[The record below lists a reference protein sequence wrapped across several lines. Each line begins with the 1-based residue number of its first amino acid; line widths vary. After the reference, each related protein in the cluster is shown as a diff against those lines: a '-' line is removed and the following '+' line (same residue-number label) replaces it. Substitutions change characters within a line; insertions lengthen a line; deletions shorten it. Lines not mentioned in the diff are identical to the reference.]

1 MTRVRSLLH
10 LPASSFRRLARA
22 GEGRTRARARAHRR
36 AVAGTAVLALA
47 AGALTYAA
55 MRDEGYTT
63 ERVEPNDGAV
73 WVTNNRTGLYGR
85 LSTPAA
91 ALDVAFPSFDP
102 DLSSHQLDVVQSAG
116 TVVARDDAANRL
128 TPVDV
133 RTGALVKEH
142 SISLPAADA
151 VEVGGGTVA
160 VLDPETGTLR
170 ASWAPADEPASLE
183 GLAEVAQPLATLEQ
197 ASGVSAADGFGLAVA
212 DTGTVLAVSA
222 TGQLVT
228 LRPNPATARFSRSVR
243 SLGAGFQKVQVAAV
257 GSAPL
262 VVDTVGLS
270 AVLPDGTQTQL
281 PATVSGGV
289 LQAGPVGSDSALI
302 ATQTSLLSLD
312 LRTGEVTPAF
322 TEASGPPTAPIQVD
336 GCRYAAWGGTPGLV
350 VGGCAGR
357 APEPISLQDP
367 LDLQTPQLRINRQSA
382 VLNEGHSG
390 AVWDLATGRRL
401 DDWAS
406 VAPPPEPK
414 QNVTP
419 DKPRTPTRSQRRPK
433 AEDDDLGA
441 RPGRTSVLHV
451 LDNDSN
457 PAGSVLSIRS
467 VTNPQP
473 ATATLSIA
481 PDGQSIQISMASGSA
496 DVAFGYT
503 IDDAKGNDSSARV
516 TVHARQPRQN
526 GRPVLRQGYEAELHT
541 VANQGRVSIPVIGDW
556 RDPDGDPVVLASA
569 SDGTRPVPVSADGR
583 LQYNAP
589 QASGPRTIDYVVS
602 DGRAEA
608 TGRQAVEVLP
618 KNSAQT
624 SPATTEPD
632 VARGQT
638 GSPIVIRPLDNDLPG
653 TDPTTPSARL
663 ALAGDVVAPDGTTTS
678 TNRKAGEVTLTAGAP
693 GTYLLTYTASY
704 GDAPYAR
711 GTIRVDVTKKVT
723 RSDKPTAMLDQAV
736 VYGTNPTIVD
746 VLANDFDPSGRLL
759 AVQSAGADLAQDLEV
774 AVIRGRWLRIQPIR
788 PTVAPN
794 PQRVTYTITNGVT
807 GTVTGEVAVQQL
819 APPKN
824 RRPDPADDYASV
836 RSGDTVAIPVL
847 DNDTHPAGEPL
858 TLLTQVEGAEH
869 AGMLQVHGPSGTTT
883 DVGGAYA
890 SGRVVRYQAP
900 TVTRRMTVTVTYV
913 AEDPEGNR
921 AAGTAYVTVVP
932 PPTAE
937 RPDAAPNPPQ
947 IEGRVVAGDTMTIQ
961 IPTSQADPDGDSV
974 TLVGLGSAPRV
985 GRVLETTLSSITYQA
1000 YPTSA
1005 DTDQFTYVV
1014 SDRYGKVGTATIR
1027 IAVLPPG
1034 EPQPPVAV
1042 DDYVTAA
1049 PGSVLNLDILAN
1061 DIQAVGDSVTV
1072 QPLGPLNP
1080 DLGDRASVDAETST
1094 LTLRAPRDVVPLQV
1108 RYAIR
1113 GSSGADSVATVHVRT
1128 REGTDIPP
1136 VARNPVAE
1144 PAPGADSVTV
1154 DVLAAAT
1161 DPDGG
1166 NAPLRVT
1173 QVFNTPDATIRGGRV
1188 TVPVG
1193 DTPQIVAY
1201 EIADEQGG
1209 VALGAIYA
1217 PSVGSG
1223 APQVRANS
1231 LIRVGRNATTT
1242 LALED
1247 VVVDPSGK
1255 TVMLTTDDQVS
1266 ASPSNGLRV
1275 EAVGSAQLKVTGL
1288 RDYVGPA
1295 AISFQV
1301 TNGTSATDPEGQRAL
1316 LTVPVQVGPETPVLR
1331 CPDAE
1336 FTVVLGGQSR
1346 PISIPELCHVWTAQ
1360 PGEVDSLQFTGQF
1373 PNQEQGLSVANAS
1386 PSTLLVSASGNAVPG
1401 TRADLD
1407 VTVPGSQARKAT
1419 LHILVSEAEPPTLS
1433 PITVAGVKAGTTR
1446 TLDILGYI
1454 RTRLGDSV
1462 PSIVS
1467 ITAGDPSAAGTVEK
1481 VGPTTIAIT
1490 PAESAHGQIV
1500 RRITIS
1506 DVADT
1511 TRQDRLATGYLT
1523 VEVLGH
1529 PGTPGRPAGTGEVAS
1544 HEATLSWDTP
1554 ATNGLPIDYYDV
1566 AWKGGTQ
1573 RCAAAPCTITGLDN
1587 GTAYSFTVVAH
1598 NGVGDSDPSVPS
1610 APITP
1615 DAVPGEPVDP
1625 HTLNPADGALDIA
1638 WSAAPV
1644 DGTPVTKYLVTW
1656 PGGSREVT
1664 GTTTTATGLDNL
1676 AETTFTIK
1684 AYNDAGWGPGATT
1697 SGQSAGHPPR
1707 PDAPKLTPTEI
1718 HGGEE
1723 QAVEVAWAAVS
1734 PNGPGPTTYTVHRST
1749 GPNGQGTL
1757 VCGPTQATVCTAP
1770 TVTTDGTT
1778 YLYTVTAANPYYDS
1792 PASDQTSII
1801 AAGTPGAFTGVSATP
1816 TGTSKQ
1822 VDLAFTSP
1830 PAHDSGLTI
1839 TCVVDGATCGSW
1851 DAPADPKDFTARI
1864 DVPEYG
1870 IQPTFTLTATNS
1882 TGSSTARV
1890 TSDIVSG
1897 PLGQIQIGPDLHAEG
1912 PYAVFSVSVDPRG
1925 SPAQVVVEVRADGTR
1940 VFSKTTTTGTGPYSD
1955 TLEVKAGFGKNVRV
1969 TARVQ
1974 RVGADG
1980 STDANTDTALTR
1992 TGAGEVSVSCTADA
2006 TCSDGAITIAV
2017 SNFGFSK
2024 EILCRVS
2031 DGSTGWGDLRF
2042 MTGSSGSG
2050 SLDVPTASFSA
2061 VSGTDYTI
2069 RCDDTNPSV
2078 DATVSTG
2085 WTAP

>member
-1 MTRVRSLLH
+1 MTHVRSLLR
-10 LPASSFRRLARA
+10 LPAASFRQFSHG
-22 GEGRTRARARAHRR
+22 GEGRTRARVRARRR
-36 AVAGTAVLALA
+36 AVAGSAVLAVV
-47 AGALTYAA
+47 AGTLTYAA
-55 MRDEGYTT
+55 MRDDGYTT

-91 ALDVAFPSFDP
+91 ALDVAFPSFDTG
-102 DLSSHQLDVVQSAG
+102 LSSHQLDVVQSAG
-116 TVVARDDAANRL
+116 TVVARDEAANRL

-133 RTGALVKEH
+133 RTGALVKDR
-142 SISLPAADA
+142 SITVPAVDA

-160 VLDPETGTLR
+160 VLDPETGSVR
-170 ASWAPADEPASLE
+170 AAWAPPDEPASVD
-183 GLAEVAQPLATLEQ
+183 GLAEAAKPLASLELT
-197 ASGVSAADGFGLAVA
+197 SGVSAADGYGLAVT
-212 DTGTVLAVSA
+212 DDGTVLAVGSA
-222 TGQLVT
+222 GQLVT
-228 LRPNPATARFSRSVR
+228 LRPNPSTATFTRSVR

-281 PATVSGGV
+281 PAVVSGGV
-289 LQAGPVGSDSALI
+289 LQAGPVGPDTALI

-312 LRTGEVTPAF
+312 LTTGEVTRLFAG
-322 TEASGPPTAPIQVD
+322 AGGPPTAPIQVGD
-336 GCRYAAWGGTPGLV
+336 CRYAAWGGTPGLV
-350 VGGCAGR
+350 VGSCADA
-357 APEPISLQDP
+357 APEPISLQEP
-367 LDLQTPQLRINRQSA
+367 IDLQTPQLRINRRSA

-390 AVWDLATGRRL
+390 AIWDLATGQRL

-414 QNVTP
+414 QAANP
-419 DKPRTPTRSQRRPK
+419 DKPKTVTRSQRKPR
-433 AEDDDLGA
+433 AVDDELGA

-473 ATATLSIA
+473 STASLDIA
-481 PDGQSIQISMASGSA
+481 PDGQSIQITMASGSG

-516 TVHARQPRQN
+516 IVHARQPSQN
-526 GRPVLRQGYEAELHT
+526 GRPTLRQGYEADLHT

-569 SDGTRPVPVSADGR
+569 TDGNRTVPVSADGR
-583 LQYNAP
+583 LQYIAP
-589 QASGPRTIDYVVS
+589 QASGPRTIQYVVS
-602 DGRAEA
+602 DGREET
-608 TGRQAVEVLP
+608 TGKQAVEVLP
-618 KNSAQT
+618 KTSSQT
-624 SPATTEPD
+624 TPATTEPD

-638 GSPIVIRPLDNDLPG
+638 DSPIVIRPLDNDLPG

-678 TNRKAGEVTLTAGAP
+678 TDRKAGEVTLTAGAP

-711 GTIRVDVTKKVT
+711 GTIRVDVTKKVS
-723 RSDKPTAMLDQAV
+723 RNDKPTAMLDQAV

-759 AVQSAGADLAQDLEV
+759 AVQSAGTDLAQDLEV

-788 PTVAPN
+788 PKVAPN
-794 PQRVTYTITNGVT
+794 PQRVTYTITDGVT
-807 GTVTGEVAVQQL
+807 GVVTGEVAVQQL

-824 RRPDPADDYASV
+824 RTPDPADDYATV

-858 TLLTQVEGAEH
+858 TLLTQVEGAAH
-869 AGMLQVHGPSGTTT
+869 AGMLQVRGPSGATT

-900 TVTRRMTVTVTYV
+900 TVTRRMTVAVTYV

-961 IPTSQADPDGDSV
+961 IPTSQVDPDGDSV

-1005 DTDQFTYVV
+1005 ETDQFSYVV
-1014 SDRYGKVGTATIR
+1014 SDRYGKVGTGTIR

-1034 EPQPPVAV
+1034 QPQPPVAV

-1049 PGSVLNLDILAN
+1049 PGATLHLDILAN
-1061 DIQAVGDSVTV
+1061 DIQAIGDSVTV

-1080 DLGDRASVDAETST
+1080 DLADRASVDAETSI
-1094 LTLRAPRDVVPLQV
+1094 LTVRAPQDVVPLQV

-1113 GSSGADSVATVHVRT
+1113 GSSGEESAATVHVRT
-1128 REGTDIPP
+1128 REGVDIPP

-1144 PAPGADSVTV
+1144 PAPGADTVTV
-1154 DVLAAAT
+1154 DVLATAS

-1166 NAPLRVT
+1166 DAPLTVT
-1173 QVFNTPDATIRGGRV
+1173 QVFNTPDATIDGGRV

-1201 EIADEQGG
+1201 EIADAKGG
-1209 VALGAIYA
+1209 VALGSIYV

-1231 LIRVGRNATTT
+1231 LIRVGKNASTT

-1255 TVMLTTDDQVS
+1255 PVMLTTDDQVT

-1275 EAVGSAQLKVTGL
+1275 EAVGSDQLKVTGV
-1288 RDYVGPA
+1288 RNYVGPA

-1301 TNGTSATDPEGQRAL
+1301 TNGASATDPEGRRAL

-1336 FTVVLGGQSR
+1336 FTVVLGGRSR

-1360 PGEVDSLQFTGQF
+1360 PGQVDSLQFKGQF
-1373 PNQEQGLSVANAS
+1373 PNQEQGLTVANTS
-1386 PSTLLVSASGNAVPG
+1386 PSTLIVSASGNAVPG

-1407 VTVPGSQARKAT
+1407 VTVPGSEAEKAT
-1419 LHILVSEAEPPTLS
+1419 LHILVSEANPPTLS
-1433 PITVAGVKAGTTR
+1433 PITIAGVNAGTTR
-1446 TLDILGYI
+1446 TVDIQGYI
-1454 RTRLGDSV
+1454 RSQLGD
-1462 PSIVS
+1462 PQLSIVS

-1490 PAESAHGQIV
+1490 PADAAHGQLV

-1523 VEVLGH
+1523 VEVLG
-1529 PGTPGRPAGTGEVAS
+1529 
-1544 HEATLSWDTP
+1544 
-1554 ATNGLPIDYYDV
+1554 
-1566 AWKGGTQ
+1566 
-1573 RCAAAPCTITGLDN
+1573 
-1587 GTAYSFTVVAH
+1587 
-1598 NGVGDSDPSVPS
+1598 
-1610 APITP
+1610 
-1615 DAVPGEPVDP
+1615 
-1625 HTLNPADGALDIA
+1625 
-1638 WSAAPV
+1638 
-1644 DGTPVTKYLVTW
+1644 
-1656 PGGSREVT
+1656 
-1664 GTTTTATGLDNL
+1664 
-1676 AETTFTIK
+1676 
-1684 AYNDAGWGPGATT
+1684 
-1697 SGQSAGHPPR
+1697 R
-1707 PDAPKLTPTEI
+1707 PDAPGRPTRHRRRREPPGDPDLGHAGQQRPAHRLLRRDVERGDPAVRRRPVHDHRARER
-1718 HGGEE
+1718 HGILLRRRRPQRRRRQRAEPRLRADHAQRRSRRAGRPAHAQPRRRHARHRLVGGAGRRHARDEVPRHVARRQPRGRRDGDDGDRAGQPRRDDVHHQGLQRRRLGSRRDDDRSVGRAPRPSRRP
-1723 QAVEVAWAAVS
+1723 QAHPDGDPRRRGAGRRGRLAGGVPQRSRTDDLHRS
-1734 PNGPGPTTYTVHRST
+1734 PIDGPERPGRPRLRSDAGHGVHR
-1749 GPNGQGTL
+1749 PL
-1757 VCGPTQATVCTAP
+1757 R
-1770 TVTTDGTT
+1770 DERR
-1778 YLYTVTAANPYYDS
+1778 
-1792 PASDQTSII
+1792 
-1801 AAGTPGAFTGVSATP
+1801 
-1816 TGTSKQ
+1816 
-1822 VDLAFTSP
+1822 
-1830 PAHDSGLTI
+1830 H
-1839 TCVVDGATCGSW
+1839 
-1851 DAPADPKDFTARI
+1851 
-1864 DVPEYG
+1864 DVPLHRHRREPVLRLPRLRREQHRRRRNPG
-1870 IQPTFTLTATNS
+1870 
-1882 TGSSTARV
+1882 RV
-1890 TSDIVSG
+1890 HG
-1897 PLGQIQIGPDLHAEG
+1897 RLGDPDG
-1912 PYAVFSVSVDPRG
+1912 
-1925 SPAQVVVEVRADGTR
+1925 
-1940 VFSKTTTTGTGPYSD
+1940 
-1955 TLEVKAGFGKNVRV
+1955 
-1969 TARVQ
+1969 
-1974 RVGADG
+1974 
-1980 STDANTDTALTR
+1980 
-1992 TGAGEVSVSCTADA
+1992 
-2006 TCSDGAITIAV
+2006 
-2017 SNFGFSK
+2017 
-2024 EILCRVS
+2024 
-2031 DGSTGWGDLRF
+2031 
-2042 MTGSSGSG
+2042 
-2050 SLDVPTASFSA
+2050 
-2061 VSGTDYTI
+2061 
-2069 RCDDTNPSV
+2069 
-2078 DATVSTG
+2078 
-2085 WTAP
+2085 